1 MKTIALEDKTYQK
14 ISKLKSKI
22 SKLRNMS
29 INFNELVEETLRRPI
44 GLLLIDDLLRESIIF
59 LIKELSR
66 DDSVVG
72 VILYGSVAKGDFQ
85 VNSDVDLFVIS
96 TGNLSNVF
104 DFVESTIQKVE
115 LQFLKELTSHNL
127 PTTFSPLIIS
137 QSETETLRPIFFD
150 VADSGIILY
159 DRFGVATSFVER
171 YLSIPHKREYT
182 KDGEILT
189 W

>member
-14 ISKLKSKI
+14 LSKLKHKI
-22 SKLRNMS
+22 SELRNIS
-29 INFNELVEETLRRPI
+29 VNFNDLVEETLRRPM
-44 GLLLIDDLLRESIIF
+44 GPLLIDDLLRESIIS
-59 LIKELSR
+59 LTKELSR
-66 DDSVVG
+66 DNSVVG
-72 VILYGSVAKGDFQ
+72 VILYGSVVKRNFQ
-85 VNSDVDLFVIS
+85 VYSDVDVFVIS
-96 TGNLSNVF
+96 AGSLSNVF
-104 DFVESTIQKVE
+104 DFVESAIQKVE
-115 LQFLKELTSHNL
+115 LQFFKELTSHNL
-127 PTTFSPLIIS
+127 PATFSPLIVS
-137 QSETETLRPIFFD
+137 QSDIETLRPIFFD

>member
-14 ISKLKSKI
+14 LSKLKSKI
-22 SKLRNMS
+22 SMLRNMS
-29 INFNELVEETLRRPI
+29 FNFSELIEETLRIPT
-44 GLLLIDDLLRESIIF
+44 GLLLLDDLLRDSIIS
-59 LIKELSR
+59 LIKELSM

-72 VILYGSVAKGDFQ
+72 VILYGSVAKGNFQ

-104 DFVESTIQKVE
+104 DFVESTIQKIE
-115 LQFLKELTSHNL
+115 LQLSKELTSRKL
-127 PTTFSPLIIS
+127 PATFSPLIVS
-137 QSETETLRPIFFD
+137 LGETEFLRPIFFD
-150 VADSGIILY
+150 VADSGIVLY
-159 DRFGVATSFVER
+159 DRFGTSLNFVER
-171 YLSIPHKREYT
+171 YLAVPHKREYT

>member
-14 ISKLKSKI
+14 LSKLKYKI
-22 SKLRNMS
+22 SELRNIS
-29 INFNELVEETLRRPI
+29 VNFNELVEETLRRPM
-44 GLLLIDDLLRESIIF
+44 GPLLIDDLLRESIIS
-59 LIKELSR
+59 LTKELSR

-72 VILYGSVAKGDFQ
+72 VIIYGSVVKGNFQ
-85 VNSDVDLFVIS
+85 VNSDVDFFVIS
-96 TGNLSNVF
+96 TGSLSNVF

-115 LQFLKELTSHNL
+115 SQFSKELTSHNL
-127 PTTFSPLIIS
+127 PATFSPLIVS